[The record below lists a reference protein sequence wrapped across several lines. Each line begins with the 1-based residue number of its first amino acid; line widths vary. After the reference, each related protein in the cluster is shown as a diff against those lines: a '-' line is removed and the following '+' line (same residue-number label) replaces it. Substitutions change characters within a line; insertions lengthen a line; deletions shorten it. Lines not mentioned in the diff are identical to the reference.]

1 MTNLICI
8 CCPKGCHLSV
18 DEKNNFSVTG
28 NSCPRGAEYG
38 KSEVTHPVR
47 VVTHTVKTTSSEH
60 PRLSVKT
67 NAPIP
72 KEKIFDIIDALN
84 KTEISPP
91 VKIGDIIIKNV
102 CETNS
107 DIVATGDI
115 L

>member
-18 DEKNNFSVTG
+18 DESNNFSVSG

-67 NAPIP
+67 NAPVP
-72 KEKIFDIIDALN
+72 KEKIFDIIAKLN
-84 KTEISPP
+84 ETQITPP

-107 DIVATGDI
+107 NIVATGDI

>member
-18 DEKNNFSVTG
+18 DEKNNFAVTG

-38 KSEVTHPVR
+38 KSEVTAPVR
-47 VVTHTVKTTSSEH
+47 VVTHTVKTTSQEH
-60 PRLSVKT
+60 PRCSVKT

-84 KTEISPP
+84 KTKVSPP
-91 VKIGDIIIKNV
+91 VKIGDIIIENI
-102 CETNS
+102 CGTNAN
-107 DIVATGDI
+107 IVATQNVN
-115 L
+115 

>member
-1 MTNLICI
+1 MTDLICI

-47 VVTHTVKTTSSEH
+47 VVTHTVKTTSKEH

-67 NAPIP
+67 NIPVP

-84 KTEISPP
+84 KIQISTP

-102 CETNS
+102 CETGS
-107 DIVATGDI
+107 DIIATQNI
-115 L
+115 N